1 VSQHITVQG
10 KLEGKEAEVLMNCK
24 ATANFVNKDWAER
37 NKIKGTSISNII
49 CTIDGTSFA
58 SQSINE
64 ECTVV
69 LKLKGFPI

>member
-1 VSQHITVQG
+1 
-10 KLEGKEAEVLMNCK
+10 MNCK